1 MKSNYLKLVE
11 DYNKRINY
19 TENEKKFRI
28 NRLNENASEI
38 ALALVLESREY
49 KEMKATGFKGNKPII
64 IDVEKA
70 KDLILEKYQVP
81 MTVMEVNMFLA
92 KALESTGL
100 FTFTNV
106 EISYVKTM
114 LNFTRLNE
122 RPEGFKEFNVIV
134 DCYKLNVRDK
144 PDLLSNIV
152 RNLDDNTVVTVYGE
166 IGEWYKI
173 KDGYI
178 NKNFTRIEKSFGGIK

>member
-1 MKSNYLKLVE
+1 MK
-11 DYNKRINY
+11 
-19 TENEKKFRI
+19 KKFRI